1 MKADTNKSTSYT
13 TKQWNSSENPTK
25 QEAIMDNDKEKS
37 LLINIL
43 PVLSM
48 IFTILPGVLRKVPGI
63 EVARDGI
70 LIFILT
76 TVLTFYIRMNIGIIR
91 GKKNAKLILLLCYL
105 TSICLLMLIPK
116 PESYCFW
123 MIGGMVLSMIVD
135 SKVGLLVHFN
145 MTFLLGIS
153 FEHRPE
159 TVIQILIIGALMSL
173 LSGALK
179 QKSTVIYATIIL
191 ISTNITLSFAM
202 NNFIFDTITN
212 YNYLG
217 SLFSILS
224 VIVISFFIHMLY
236 AKFAVDTHTEAKE
249 ESNSDEKHSSG
260 EGMDEMQSDVMKAT
274 EVTLTQENASNSSMT
289 EESEAKVEAVNE
301 VQEKSTSTDTASTTT
316 KDPIHTKEEMDKR
329 DDQPSNQFGET
340 QDSSDILT
348 QQRNLGIRTSYEVLC
363 DTNNELLRRLKQF
376 SDKLYD
382 HAMLIGDLSKRAAR
396 VVGANEDL
404 ALAGG
409 LYHEIGK
416 LHGNNYIEEGLII
429 AEDYAFPNELR
440 AIIKEHNIKYDKP
453 NSVEAA
459 IVMLSD
465 NVVSTIEYIEK
476 TGDNRFTKG
485 KIIDH
490 VFQMRI
496 EKGTFDQVQLSKNDY
511 DALKD
516 FYHKEF
522 LSE

>member
-13 TKQWNSSENPTK
+13 SKPWNSSENPTK

-236 AKFAVDTHTEAKE
+236 AKFAGDVHTEVKE
-249 ESNSDEKHSSG
+249 ETIGEEKHSSG
-260 EGMDEMQSDVMKAT
+260 EVLDAVQSDDVKAT
-274 EVTLTQENASNSSMT
+274 EVTLTQEDVSDSSMT
-289 EESEAKVEAVNE
+289 EEREANAESINE
-301 VQEKSTSTDTASTTT
+301 VQEKATSTDTASTTT